1 MSGVGTGVTSYR
13 AGVSRPIVKGLTVRL
28 SLVLLAL
35 SVTVMMQ
42 LLWVPSARALK
53 VIELLPATAVV
64 LSLLLQTL

>member
-1 MSGVGTGVTSYR
+1 MSGVGTAVTSVTVG
-13 AGVSRPIVKGLTVRL
+13 AVLSMVKELTERL

-42 LLWVPSARALK
+42 LLWVPSTRASK